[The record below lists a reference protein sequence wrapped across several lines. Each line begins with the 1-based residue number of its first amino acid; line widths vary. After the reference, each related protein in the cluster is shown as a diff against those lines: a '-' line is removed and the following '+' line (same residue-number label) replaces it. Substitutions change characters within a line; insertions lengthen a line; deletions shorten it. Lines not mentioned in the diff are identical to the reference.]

1 MDHGRYWRTIA
12 GTALLLL
19 GILLLLSA
27 LNIIR
32 SSAAWGIFWA
42 IMLISLGLFLIRGH
56 LHFRS
61 NVSGQSRAAAG
72 EVRVGDMDW
81 DLKDMETGLGAGQFR
96 LDLTKARIPSGE
108 TRIKIKVGVGQA
120 EVLVPVGLAVT
131 VRGEVGVGSIKIFG
145 EKAEGL
151 GRQSTYVTPDY
162 AAAEKKVRIDISLMV
177 GEALV
182 YRAG

>member
-1 MDHGRYWRTIA
+1 MDHGRYWRTIVGA
-12 GTALLLL
+12 ALLLL
-19 GILLLLSA
+19 GVLLLLSA

-42 IMLISLGLFLIRGH
+42 IVLISLGLLLIRGH
-56 LHFRS
+56 FHFHS
-61 NVSGQSRAAAG
+61 TVSGQPLPAVG
-72 EVRVGDMDW
+72 EVRVGDTEW

-96 LDLTKARIPSGE
+96 LDLTRARIPSGE
-108 TRIKIKVGVGQA
+108 SRIKIKVGVGQA

-131 VRGEVGVGSIKIFG
+131 VQAEVGAGSINIFG

-151 GRQSTYVTPDY
+151 GRQSTHVTPDY

-182 YRAG
+182 CRAG